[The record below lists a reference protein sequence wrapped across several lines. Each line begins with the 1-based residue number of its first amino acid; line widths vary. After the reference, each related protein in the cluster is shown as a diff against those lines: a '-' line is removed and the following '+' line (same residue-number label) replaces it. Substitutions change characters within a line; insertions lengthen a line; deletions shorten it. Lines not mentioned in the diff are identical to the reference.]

1 MIDITN
7 KLLDIEIGKYCNTK
21 AKQSIVLDS
30 AFCPFGGTLPSGTRK
45 KMILLISHCFRI
57 WEHE

>member
-7 KLLDIEIGKYCNTK
+7 KLLDIEIGKYCFNTK

-30 AFCPFGGTLPSGTRK
+30 ACCPFGGTLPSGTRK
-45 KMILLISHCFRI
+45 NDSINFTLFQNMGA
-57 WEHE
+57 